1 MFHLVRSHEGVGLV
15 DGRRLSVVG
24 APLRG
29 RVSRV
34 EHDQQAERH
43 QHLAQT
49 FFAVRHLGQLVKQQ
63 FFSSKFFCLDFYLIG
78 LSAFTTDFYLF
89 CNNIDL

>member
-49 FFAVRHLGQLVKQQ
+49 FFAVRHLDTIIKI
-63 FFSSKFFCLDFYLIG
+63 FFPQSFFV
-78 LSAFTTDFYLF
+78 
-89 CNNIDL
+89 